1 MIKRQYRDAIY
12 MKHQFEPELIVPC
25 VRWYITYRLSY
36 RDLVAMMAER
46 GVIITIAGV
55 ELAYR
60 IHKRQFSLGRGRP
73 RSDRSLRTDWEHAVA

>member
-1 MIKRQYRDAIY
+1 
-12 MKHQFEPELIVPC
+12 
-25 VRWYITYRLSY
+25 
-36 RDLVAMMAER
+36 MMAER

-73 RSDRSLRTDWEHAVA
+73 HNDKSLRTDWERAVA